1 MAADFAGTSAS
12 AAAATGEELQAAD
25 ELFARG
31 IECLRVG
38 CSAFYKVFEIK
49 EQNCSSSSTMLQ
61 SNDLEQAVQLFA
73 DVLQTRT
80 RHFGGKFS
88 SYCGLAVPWPQNT

>member
-12 AAAATGEELQAAD
+12 AAAATGELEAVD
-25 ELFARG
+25 EMFARG

-38 CSAFYKVFEIK
+38 CSPVHRVFEIY
-49 EQNCSSSSTMLQ
+49 EVLNPLFLNCPAILQ
-61 SNDLEQAVQLFA
+61 SNNLEQAVQLFA

-80 RHFGGKFS
+80 RHFGGKLFRASES
-88 SYCGLAVPWPQNT
+88 S